1 MSSASGHT
9 AATPL
14 EPASWSLLLIPVILC
29 LAMVIAS
36 VVLDSAAAPSPASDQ
51 QGSCRPVDYRSDYC
65 DS

>member
-36 VVLDSAAAPSPASDQ
+36 LILDSAAAPSPASDQ
-51 QGSCRPVDYRSDYC
+51 QAACRPVDYRSNYC
-65 DS
+65 NS

>member
-14 EPASWSLLLIPVILC
+14 EPASWSLLLIPVVVC
-29 LAMVIAS
+29 LAMVVAS
-36 VVLDSAAAPSPASDQ
+36 LVLDSAAAPSPVSDQ
-51 QGSCRPVDYRSDYC
+51 QAACRPVDYRSDYC